1 MGSFDEIKDLKL
13 LVADDHTMILDMFD
27 MFVENVNDVTL
38 AKAGN
43 FHEALSLIQESGP
56 YDIVLLDY
64 SMPGMNGLNGLK
76 IALKENAGKPVG
88 ILTGNPT
95 AQMVDDVIEI
105 GGAGVILK
113 SASLRSLMNTI
124 RFMAAGETYVPMG
137 LLNERTAAREAMET
151 PLSERE
157 YSVLRPLADGR
168 SNREICEEL
177 GLAEPTV
184 KMHVQSICKKLG
196 AQNRTQA
203 VVIARNLNLI

>member
-13 LVADDHTMILDMFD
+13 LVADDHAMILDMFD
-27 MFVENVNDVTL
+27 MFVEDVNDVTL
-38 AKAGN
+38 SKAGD
-43 FHEALSLIQESGP
+43 FHEALTLIQESGP

-64 SMPGMNGLNGLK
+64 NMPGMNGLNGLK
-76 IALKENAGKPVG
+76 NALKENAGKPVG

-95 AQMVDDVIEI
+95 AKMVDDVLEI

-124 RFMAAGETYVPMG
+124 RFMAAGETYAPMG
-137 LLNERTAAREAMET
+137 LLNERNAAREAMET

-168 SNREICEEL
+168 SNREIGEEL
-177 GLAEPTV
+177 GLADPTV

-203 VVIARNLNLI
+203 VVMARNLNLI